1 MMITRLVVTLGP
13 HTLHL
18 AAAALAAAALAA
30 AALAAAALAAA
41 ALAFDRENPSTGR
54 ILPPGERPKKYNP
67 PDGVGAQKIVAKRQ
81 HKKVLSHSYVFY

>member
-30 AALAAAALAAA
+30 AALAAAALA
-41 ALAFDRENPSTGR
+41 FDRENPSTGR
-54 ILPPGERPKKYNP
+54 KTKEVQSTGWGGRPKNSS
-67 PDGVGAQKIVAKRQ
+67 
-81 HKKVLSHSYVFY
+81 KKATQESIESQLRFLLVL